1 MENGFIFE
9 HAAAGWLVWL
19 ALASAVAATAWS
31 AWAHLR
37 RERSWPWLLALR
49 LAFLALLG
57 WAMLLPSRRAAITE
71 MVRPRFLVLLDTSAS
86 MLRGT
91 EDGLAESNR
100 WQNAMAL
107 LDGDW
112 ARHVSAGCDISLTGF
127 DAGLSE
133 ATAHGKRAA
142 FEPTGQSTRLRAAL
156 DALFARHRGQDIAG
170 VLLLSDGIDTSE
182 PDNTWISDRSWPAPI
197 HTAILGEVARQERKA
212 DVRIEAIDTPRRAVV
227 GWDTRLSATVAG
239 VVPGGE
245 PFVVRLL
252 RDGEQVEEV
261 PAQLPAEGGRQELSF
276 KLPHPDIGVE
286 TWQAVIPPLE
296 GEAQTNDNAMS
307 AVVEVVD
314 ARNRLLYIE
323 DVPRWES
330 KYLNRELLSNKDI
343 TPLSFVRG
351 PGGKFISYTQAGG
364 ASLDLTAEQLALYKI
379 VVLGDLDAAALGP
392 DRAEALRGFVERGG
406 GLILL
411 GGPKTL
417 GSGGLASTALSALM
431 PFTRPATP
439 PSEGKF
445 DARWSA
451 DGRGHPA
458 LAGAGD
464 VPESVPPVLSLF
476 GDAALGDASITL
488 AEANAPSGWQPLV
501 VTRPYGQ
508 GKVVALLTDSLWRW
522 SLEPGTREAYSF
534 LWKRI
539 VEWLSPEASDADG
552 NAIELFS
559 AAGRVDVGEEFEVT
573 ARVTMADGGNPPP
586 GLRVTCDMDMP
597 DGRQVALAMETA
609 VVNAAGR
616 DFTGFR
622 ARFTPQAEGPYRAV
636 ARTEIDGVAIE
647 SAPLVFQAR
656 EAAREDAPIPL
667 DIDCLRSLSR
677 ASGGRSGT
685 PDEIDAFL
693 RASRFEPRRET
704 RVEYESLWQKPLVLS
719 ILLLL
724 LLAEWITRKM
734 RGLS

>member
-1 MENGFIFE
+1 MENGIIFE
-9 HAAAGWLVWL
+9 HASATWLLWL
-19 ALASAVAATAWS
+19 ALIAAAAVTAWS

-37 RERSWPWLLALR
+37 RERSWPWLLTMR
-49 LAFLALLG
+49 LVFLALLG
-57 WAMLLPSRRAAITE
+57 WTMAMPSRRAAITE
-71 MVRPRFLVLLDTSAS
+71 MIRPRFLVLLDTSAS

-100 WQNAMAL
+100 WQNAMAML
-107 LDGDW
+107 GDDW
-112 ARHVSAGCDISLTGF
+112 SKSVAAGCEITLTGF

-133 ATAHGKRAA
+133 ATAPDKFQS
-142 FEPTGQSTRLRAAL
+142 FEPTGQSTKLRAAL

-182 PDNTWISDRSWPAPI
+182 PDHAWISDRSWPAPI
-197 HTAILGEVARQERKA
+197 HTAILGEAAKQEQKA
-212 DVRIEAIDTPRRAVV
+212 DVRVESIDTPRRAVV

-239 VVPGGE
+239 VAPDGE
-245 PFVVRLL
+245 PFVVQLL
-252 RDGEQVEEV
+252 RNGEQVEEV
-261 PAQLPAEGGRQELSF
+261 PAQLPAEGGQQELSF
-276 KLPHPDIGVE
+276 KLPHSETGVE
-286 TWQAVIPPLE
+286 TWQVAIPPLA

-314 ARNRLLYIE
+314 ARNRLIYIE

-330 KYLNRELLSNKDI
+330 KYLNRELLANKDI

-379 VVLGDLDAAALGP
+379 VVLGDLDAEALGP

-417 GSGGLASTALSALM
+417 GQGGLAATALSALM
-431 PFTRPATP
+431 PFTRPATSP
-439 PSEGKF
+439 VEGKF

-458 LAGAGD
+458 LAGAEE
-464 VPESVPPVLSLF
+464 VPESVPPVLSVF
-476 GDAALGDASITL
+476 GDARLGDASITL
-488 AEANAPSGWQPLV
+488 AEANTPSGWQPLV
-501 VTRPYGQ
+501 VSRPYGQ

-522 SLEPGTREAYSF
+522 RLEPGAREAYSF
-534 LWKRI
+534 LWKRL
-539 VEWLSPEASDADG
+539 VEWLSPEASDTGG
-552 NAIELFS
+552 NALELFS
-559 AAGRVDVGEEFEVT
+559 AASRVDVGEEFEVT
-573 ARVTMADGGNPPP
+573 ARATMADGGNPPP
-586 GLRVTCDMDMP
+586 GLRVTCDLRMP
-597 DGRQVALAMETA
+597 DGREVPLTMETA

-622 ARFTPQAEGPYRAV
+622 ARFTPQVEGPYRAV
-636 ARTEIDGVAIE
+636 ARAEIDGVEIE
-647 SAPLVFQAR
+647 SAPLLFQAR

-667 DIDCLRSLSR
+667 DIECLRALSR

-685 PDEIDAFL
+685 PGEISAFL
-693 RASRFEPRRET
+693 RGTRFDSRRET
-704 RVEYESLWQKPLVLS
+704 RVEYESLWQKPLILS
-719 ILLLL
+719 LLLL
-724 LLAEWITRKM
+724 LLLMEWIARKM